1 MAESELIAAVRAADR
16 EAVAA
21 ALAAG
26 ANPDLQDEQGWTA
39 LCFAAGMGDE
49 DVAKCLLDHGA
60 DVFRTG
66 HDQRTPY
73 LIALAA
79 RRLNV
84 ARLLSDAEE
93 RAGGDT
99 EGRSSRQAE
108 HRPYCRAY
116 QLEELRRF
124 SHWSEPAPIAAES
137 DAAASDDGSLA
148 VDANVVFIHRDFT
161 VTRSIWIGE
170 DVVFDAVTPDWQ
182 QFCKDVLGFRPPS
195 DFDLAAGGA

>member
-1 MAESELIAAVRAADR
+1 MTFRFAAWRGLTSGLWRERATCSRYRGTAMAEPELIAAVRAADC

-26 ANPDLQDEQGWTA
+26 ANPDQQDEQGWTA

-93 RAGGDT
+93 
-99 EGRSSRQAE
+99 
-108 HRPYCRAY
+108 
-116 QLEELRRF
+116 
-124 SHWSEPAPIAAES
+124 
-137 DAAASDDGSLA
+137 
-148 VDANVVFIHRDFT
+148 
-161 VTRSIWIGE
+161 
-170 DVVFDAVTPDWQ
+170 
-182 QFCKDVLGFRPPS
+182 
-195 DFDLAAGGA
+195 